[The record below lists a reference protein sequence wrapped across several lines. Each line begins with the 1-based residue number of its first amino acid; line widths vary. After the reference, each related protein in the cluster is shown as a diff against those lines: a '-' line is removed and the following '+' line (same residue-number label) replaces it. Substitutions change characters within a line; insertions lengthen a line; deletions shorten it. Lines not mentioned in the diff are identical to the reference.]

1 MNDDDKGAAGDMPA
15 RPRDESR
22 PREAID
28 GLPIDSIICGDNVAT
43 MSTFPAGVVDLVV
56 TSPPYDDLRTYDG
69 HEWNFHDVA
78 RELLRIVKPGGVVV
92 WVVGD
97 ATVDGSETGSSF
109 RQALHFMEIGF
120 RLFDTMIY
128 QKANPLPMMPVR
140 YGQSF
145 EYMFVLSKGAP
156 TTFNPIMERNK
167 YRGEAGTFRQKNGS
181 TTVANSND
189 NRKSRPRFNV
199 WSYLVGNGGK
209 STTDSFAFAHP
220 ATFPERLASDHIV
233 SWSNPGDLVVDP
245 FNGSGTTTKV
255 AKLLGRR
262 FIGIDVSEAYCRI
275 ARKRIAQGV
284 LPLTDDRGTA

>member
-1 MNDDDKGAAGDMPA
+1 MKCDDNGNDGGTPA
-15 RPRDESR
+15 RLRDASR
-22 PREAID
+22 PREATA
-28 GLPIDSIICGDNVAT
+28 GLPIDTIICGDNVAT
-43 MSTFPAGVVDLVV
+43 MARFPAEVVDLVV

-69 HEWNFHDVA
+69 HDWNFHDVA
-78 RELLRIVKPGGVVV
+78 RELVRIIKPGGVVV

-120 RLFDTMIY
+120 RLHDTMIY
-128 QKANPLPMMPVR
+128 RKRNAIPLTHNR
-140 YGQSF
+140 YEQEF
-145 EYMFVLSKGAP
+145 EFMFILSRGSPK
-156 TTFNPIMERNK
+156 TFNPMMERCESGK
-167 YRGEAGTFRQKNGS
+167 TGTFRQRDGQLTRGHS
-181 TTVANSND
+181 SVATNQKQ
-189 NRKSRPRFNV
+189 RGNV
-199 WSYLVGNGGK
+199 WEYLVGKHK

-220 ATFPERLASDHIV
+220 ATFPERLARDHVV

-262 FIGIDVSEAYCRI
+262 FIGIDVSPTYCRI

-284 LPLTDDRGTA
+284 LPLTDDRGQQ